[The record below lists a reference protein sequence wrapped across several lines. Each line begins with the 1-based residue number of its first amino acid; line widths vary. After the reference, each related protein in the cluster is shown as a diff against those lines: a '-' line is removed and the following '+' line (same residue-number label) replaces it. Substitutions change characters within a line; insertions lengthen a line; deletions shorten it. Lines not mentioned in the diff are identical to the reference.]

1 VLVVFGDHLPGLR
14 LHQWKNGIKDDS
26 DPRLHLPLIAVSS
39 NVRNPAELRDR
50 LAGRPFTCFS
60 PTIADWLGIGIKD
73 RWFRHVAS
81 RCKASTTPEIKPS
94 EAVIQNQLFSKQP
107 VL

>member
-1 VLVVFGDHLPGLR
+1 
-14 LHQWKNGIKDDS
+14 
-26 DPRLHLPLIAVSS
+26 
-39 NVRNPAELRDR
+39 

-107 VL
+107 VM